1 MAGVGQDQGSEE
13 PMLLL
18 RERAGARR
26 YVAIWVGAVEAT
38 AVAAAATSTPLP
50 RPLTHR
56 LLLDVVEAFGAQLRR
71 VEVTA
76 IVDDQFHAEIELEVP
91 GRGVVGVSARASDAI
106 ALAVHQRCPIEVNE
120 AVLAEAALPAGAVM
134 TSTGGD
140 DPAEAGEA
148 AAPDPVEI
156 ESELEKL
163 RQDLAG
169 ATPDDFRSDDEPEP
183 EPGSD

>member
-134 TSTGGD
+134 TSTDD

-169 ATPDDFRSDDEPEP
+169 ATPDDFRSDDDEPER
-183 EPGSD
+183 GSE